1 MIPAEI
7 TKLVHKPAYARKK
20 SFFYIY
26 SQNLRKCGK
35 IGKIQ

>member
-20 SFFYIY
+20 TFAIYI
-26 SQNLRKCGK
+26 LEFKKMR
-35 IGKIQ
+35 